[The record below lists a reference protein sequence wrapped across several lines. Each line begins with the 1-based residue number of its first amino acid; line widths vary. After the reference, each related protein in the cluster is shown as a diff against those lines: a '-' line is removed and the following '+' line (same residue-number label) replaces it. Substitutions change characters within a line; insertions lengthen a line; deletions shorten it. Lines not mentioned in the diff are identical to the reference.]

1 MAKQMRAM
9 REYWVNEREKM
20 LCLLSKEQREKI
32 ENGTWG
38 MGWGGGGHMPM
49 RGGRHMMMQ

>member
-1 MAKQMRAM
+1 M